1 MPGLL
6 IDRKVLIRNKK
17 LDNLLNLTGSPPK
30 TKDDIG
36 IVFLIP
42 KNEYDFL
49 YKAETVDEKISY
61 ISSKSFIK
69 RIYKFY
75 FVIYNENKKICEIR
89 DEINNSEH
97 LCDIID
103 SLIVYLP
110 EDVTIWAGIVDI
122 ELSDNYIKA
131 GFDNPHISDESP
143 LNYKFSSSGLAFSK
157 TNDITKK
164 IDKITVRNKLHY
176 ASQQLG
182 NICNIYVRFTPDT
195 VKYLKCI
202 NNPEAENQKELAGAL
217 NVSKVVKKNDKIIFE
232 LSPNPK
238 SVKSGDTEEV
248 DAVWSRYNFHT
259 HPKKAYE
266 NHGVVRGW
274 PSSQDFVGFLSLENQ
289 TIFHTVVTL
298 EGIYVISLSPEWKGK
313 LNDINKKYIRKH
325 YDIDHRTNI
334 TFDQYIND
342 INAKKYKGQQLF
354 EVKFLDWNKA
364 TDIFPVY
371 FSKTKNKCLATEEM
385 FKIYKE

>member
-6 IDRKVLIRNKK
+6 IDRKVLIQNKK
-17 LDNLLNLTGSPPK
+17 LYNLLNLTGSPPK

-89 DEINNSEH
+89 DEINNYEH

-122 ELSDNYIKA
+122 ELSDNYIKV

-157 TNDITKK
+157 TNNITKK
-164 IDKITVRNKLHY
+164 I
-176 ASQQLG
+176 
-182 NICNIYVRFTPDT
+182 
-195 VKYLKCI
+195 
-202 NNPEAENQKELAGAL
+202 
-217 NVSKVVKKNDKIIFE
+217 DKIIFE
-232 LSPNPK
+232 LSPDPK

-325 YDIDHRTNI
+325 YDIDHLTNI

-385 FKIYKE
+385 FKIYNQL